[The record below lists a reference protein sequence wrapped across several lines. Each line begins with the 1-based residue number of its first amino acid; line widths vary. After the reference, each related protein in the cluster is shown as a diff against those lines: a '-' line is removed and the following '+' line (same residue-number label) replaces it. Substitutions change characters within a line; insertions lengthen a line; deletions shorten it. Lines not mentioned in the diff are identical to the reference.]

1 MLVTCTRRSTV
12 VGTLAAMTFL
22 VSPDCS
28 ALLLSTVARP
38 LYVTPRLVLPGSL
51 VATGTTTKRT
61 STPST
66 ITTMPMTARTM
77 DERRTDNSA
86 SSDSEHHTL
95 PDRGSAGI
103 ILTGDCELLG
113 PDSAGM
119 EGANV
124 VLLSRK
130 VAKHPT

>member
-66 ITTMPMTARTM
+66 IRTTPMPAKTM
-77 DERRTDNSA
+77 DERRTGTSA
-86 SSDSEHHTL
+86 SSYSEHHTL

-103 ILTGDCELLG
+103 IRAGDFAALTGEFEALR
-113 PDSAGM
+113 A
-119 EGANV
+119 
-124 VLLSRK
+124 R
-130 VAKHPT
+130 

>member
-66 ITTMPMTARTM
+66 IRTTPIPAKTM
-77 DERRTDNSA
+77 DERRMDNSA

-95 PDRGSAGI
+95 PYRGSAGI
-103 ILTGDCELLG
+103 IRAGDFGGSYGGLRG
-113 PDSAGM
+113 FQDPIARGWRARMS
-119 EGANV
+119 
-124 VLLSRK
+124 SS
-130 VAKHPT
+130 

>member
-1 MLVTCTRRSTV
+1 M
-12 VGTLAAMTFL
+12 
-22 VSPDCS
+22 
-28 ALLLSTVARP
+28 
-38 LYVTPRLVLPGSL
+38 PRLVLPGSL

-66 ITTMPMTARTM
+66 IRTMPMPARTM

-103 ILTGDCELLG
+103 
-113 PDSAGM
+113 
-119 EGANV
+119 EGADV
-124 VLLSRK
+124 VLLSHK
-130 VAKHPT
+130 FAKHHTCSAGGFGEGIAGRLHRRAGGGPHHQQN